1 MCDDGEMTDV
11 IRVNFF
17 TVVQVKAELFKMAT
31 WLVDSL
37 LSLSEVRSDYLKLTG
52 AVTLE
57 GP

>member
-1 MCDDGEMTDV
+1 M
-11 IRVNFF
+11 IQVNFF

-37 LSLSEVRSDYLKLTG
+37 LSLSEVRSDYLELTG
-52 AVTLE
+52 AVTPE

>member
-1 MCDDGEMTDV
+1 MCDDGEMTV
-11 IRVNFF
+11 QVNFF

-31 WLVDSL
+31 WLIDSL